1 MIETTTETKQIKT
14 IGVNQMVASI
24 KTHGIGVMGTVV
36 NTFYKFLVK
45 KLNIFNEFLYDEF
58 ISNPLMQE
66 LRYYK
71 KHKNDLNNMY
81 PYERAEN
88 MMKQIKRLGTSKSGT
103 NYMEKFR
110 QLITH
115 IGNALGYVRMIR
127 SAALKDNANLVK
139 YIPEFIANIKFEDVA
154 AELGIEAETM
164 EAIKVFDLCVKNLF
178 K

>member
-14 IGVNQMVASI
+14 IGVNQMVYSI
-24 KTHGIGVMGTVV
+24 KTHGVGVMGTVV

-45 KLNIFNEFLYDEF
+45 KLNIFNEFLYDDF

-66 LRYYK
+66 QRYYK
-71 KHKNDLNNMY
+71 KKKQELMNKY
-81 PYERAEN
+81 PHERAAK
-88 MMKQIKRLGTSKSGT
+88 MMKSIKRLGTSKSGT
-103 NYMEKFR
+103 NYLDKFR

-139 YIPEFIANIKFEDVA
+139 YLPEM
-154 AELGIEAETM
+154 LH
-164 EAIKVFDLCVKNLF
+164 
-178 K
+178 